1 MSIALRRQSRRARVV
16 SPVPTKAAKGVPIEA
31 KLLRGCFP
39 ELVTEFEPK
48 QAACPPESTALHK

>member
-1 MSIALRRQSRRARVV
+1 
-16 SPVPTKAAKGVPIEA
+16 VPTKAAKGVPIEA
-31 KLLRGCFP
+31 KLLRGCLP